1 MRRRTDRMMRVLS
14 GRLPLAVPP
23 IIRLTLVMSSAGQ
36 CATLAPMVRPLTSI
50 DPLLPVIR
58 QRPLGLLSDID
69 GTLAPIVPRPEDARV
84 PDATRALLRQ
94 LAAKGVKVALITGR
108 RLSTAR
114 RTVGL
119 DDVAYAAQYGL
130 TVWLDGRREAA
141 PGLAEYEAL
150 TRQAEADLRFLS
162 QTVPGVQVVNK
173 EGLLAIHYR
182 RAERPGAREAILEAL
197 ARSQAAQRF
206 QVLEGRMVVEL
217 RPPLRADKGTALEML
232 VGRLGLRGVICLGD
246 DTMDIDMFAA
256 LRRLR
261 AQGLA
266 SAAIVAAS
274 EEAAPEVGQAADYTV
289 DGPEGVE
296 WLLTEM
302 VRALP

>member
-1 MRRRTDRMMRVLS
+1 M
-14 GRLPLAVPP
+14 
-23 IIRLTLVMSSAGQ
+23 
-36 CATLAPMVRPLTSI
+36 
-50 DPLLPVIR
+50 PVIR

-84 PDATRALLRQ
+84 PEATRTLLRQ

-114 RTVGL
+114 RTAGL

-130 TVWLDGRREAA
+130 TVWMDGRTETA

-150 TRQAEADLRFLS
+150 ARKAEDDLRSLS

-173 EGLLAIHYR
+173 ESLLVIHYR
-182 RAERPGAREAILEAL
+182 RAEAPNAREVILKAL
-197 ARSQAAQRF
+197 GRSRAAQRF
-206 QVLEGRMVVEL
+206 QVLEGRKVVEL
-217 RPPLRADKGTALEML
+217 RPPIRADKGTALEML
-232 VGRLGLRGVICLGD
+232 VGRLSVKGVICLGD
-246 DTMDIDMFAA
+246 DVMDIHMFAA

-261 AQGLA
+261 DQGLA
-266 SAAIVAAS
+266 GVTVAAAS
-274 EEAAPEVGQAADYTV
+274 REAAPEVKQAADYTV
-289 DGPEGVE
+289 EGPEGMQR
-296 WLLTEM
+296 LLSEM